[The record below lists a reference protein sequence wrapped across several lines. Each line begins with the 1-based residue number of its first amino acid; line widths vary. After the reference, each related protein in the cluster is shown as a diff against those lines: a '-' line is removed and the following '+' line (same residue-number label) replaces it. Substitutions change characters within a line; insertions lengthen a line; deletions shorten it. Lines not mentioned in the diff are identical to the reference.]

1 MPILGHAKA
10 PRESVVGL
18 FRGQQ
23 ESCFSQEQ
31 VKGREAGV
39 GAGVDKVGSK
49 ESKAPRLQG
58 VLGACG
64 GWTRSRLKLLSR
76 EGM

>member
-1 MPILGHAKA
+1 MTGKPCAYLGTCKG
-10 PRESVVGL
+10 PKGECGGIV
-18 FRGQQ
+18 RGQQ
-23 ESCFSQEQ
+23 EICFSQEQ

-39 GAGVDKVGSK
+39 GAGVNDVGT
-49 ESKAPRLQG
+49 G

-64 GWTRSRLKLLSR
+64 GWTRSHLKVLSR

>member
-1 MPILGHAKA
+1 MPISGHAKA
-10 PRESVVGL
+10 LRESVVGL

-23 ESCFSQEQ
+23 EICFSQEQ

-39 GAGVDKVGSK
+39 GAGVNDVGT
-49 ESKAPRLQG
+49 G

-64 GWTRSRLKLLSR
+64 GWTRCRLKLLSR

>member
-1 MPILGHAKA
+1 MPISGHAKA
-10 PRESVVGL
+10 LRESVVGL

-23 ESCFSQEQ
+23 EICFSQEQ

-49 ESKAPRLQG
+49 VEP
-58 VLGACG
+58 VVG
-64 GWTRSRLKLLSR
+64 GP
-76 EGM
+76 EAI

>member
-1 MPILGHAKA
+1 MPISGHAKA
-10 PRESVVGL
+10 LRERVVGL

-31 VKGREAGV
+31 VTGREAGV
-39 GAGVDKVGSK
+39 GAGVNDVGT
-49 ESKAPRLQG
+49 G

-64 GWTRSRLKLLSR
+64 G
-76 EGM
+76 